1 MKDHQG
7 KTNWRLALLLSAAL
21 VWPGVMLAQ
30 DDSQSTSNQAEAELT
45 ATNRAPELQKSS
57 GPVINRGPI
66 VTILGTAELKKGE
79 RAETVVAVLGSAR
92 ALGNVSDAVVGVGG
106 DAIAEGEVG
115 DAVVAIGGNAKLKGK
130 VGDALV
136 AVAGDAELEGDVGD
150 SVVAVFGN
158 VKLKPGSK
166 VHGDVVSVGGKV
178 EVAEGAKIEGKV
190 VEVGAGDYPVLAP
203 LRGLAAWFKDCLF
216 KLRLLA
222 PHAEWYWVI
231 VGLYLAFYF
240 LLAVAFPRPVKACLT
255 QLTERPATTFMLGLL
270 AKLLLPLIVF
280 VLAMTVIGGI
290 VVPFI
295 SVAVFIAAAFGK
307 VALMQYL
314 GGKLWGLFGGT
325 VARPVL
331 TLLIGFV
338 LLTLLYMVP
347 VVSFLVYG
355 ITGIWALGGA
365 VTAMFSGVRKES
377 PKNPGPTA
385 TPPAATGP
393 GSTTM
398 GFAPAM
404 PASAAE
410 QTSSFQAAAAES
422 TGETPPLPPLISAGN
437 ALPAALSLPRAG
449 FFERMGAAFLD
460 VILVSILAALVG
472 GPPLGFLVALAYFA
486 GMWAWKGTTI
496 GGIVLN
502 LKVVRP
508 DDQPVTFAVALVR
521 GLAAAFSV
529 IVLFLGFFWIIW
541 DAEKQAWHDKIAGT
555 VVVRQ
560 PRGTSLVCL

>member
-1 MKDHQG
+1 MRDQKG
-7 KTNWRLALLLSAAL
+7 KSNWRLALLLTAAL
-21 VWPGVMLAQ
+21 VWPGAMKAQ
-30 DDSQSTSNQAEAELT
+30 DASQASTNQLEAT
-45 ATNRAPELQKSS
+45 PTTTNGAPESEKSA
-57 GPVINRGPI
+57 PAVINRGPI

-79 RAETVVAVLGSAR
+79 SAETVVAILGSAR
-92 ALGNVSDAVVGVGG
+92 ALGDVSDAVVGIGG
-106 DAIAEGEVG
+106 DATAEGRVG

-136 AVAGDAELEGDVGD
+136 AVAGDVELEGEVGD

-166 VHGDVVSVGGKV
+166 VNGDVVSVGGKV
-178 EVAEGAKIEGKV
+178 EVSDGAKIGGKK

-203 LRGLAAWFKDCLF
+203 LRGLAAWLKDCLF

-222 PHAEWYWVI
+222 PHAEWYWAV
-231 VGLYLAFYF
+231 VGLFLAFYF
-240 LLAVAFPRPVKACLT
+240 LLAVAFPRPVQACLN
-255 QLTERPATTFMLGLL
+255 QLTERPATTFMLGVLT
-270 AKLLLPLIVF
+270 KLLLPLIVF

-314 GGKLWGLFGGT
+314 GGKLWGLFGGS

-338 LLTLLYMVP
+338 LITLLYMVP

-365 VTAMFSGVRKES
+365 ITAIFAGVRKET
-377 PKNPGPTA
+377 PKPPGPT
-385 TPPAATGP
+385 PSGPAANAPSSAAT
-393 GSTTM
+393 S
-398 GFAPAM
+398 FAPA
-404 PASAAE
+404 AS
-410 QTSSFQAAAAES
+410 TSSEPPPAGFQATVAPPG
-422 TGETPPLPPLISAGN
+422 GEVPLPPFLSAGN

-460 VILVSILAALVG
+460 VILVGILGAVVG
-472 GPPLGFLVALAYFA
+472 GPPLVFLVALAYFA
-486 GMWAWKGTTI
+486 GMWAWRGTTI

-502 LKVVRP
+502 LKVVRQ

-529 IVLFLGFFWIIW
+529 IVLCLGFFWIIW
-541 DAEKQAWHDKIAGT
+541 DAEKQSWHDKIAGT

-560 PRGTSLVCL
+560 PRGTPLVCL